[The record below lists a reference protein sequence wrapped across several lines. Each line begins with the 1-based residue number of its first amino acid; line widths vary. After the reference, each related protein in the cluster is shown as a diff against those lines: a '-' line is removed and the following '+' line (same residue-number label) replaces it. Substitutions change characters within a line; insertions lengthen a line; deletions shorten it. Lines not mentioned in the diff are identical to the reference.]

1 MAKIAVVGG
10 HGQIAQLLTQQL
22 AQRGDQVLSMIRNP
36 DQEADITAVGGSPVI
51 ADFEKLEMEDVAHY
65 FADVD
70 AVVFAAGAGGNSS
83 AARKRTVDYGAS
95 LTAARAAAEMNVP
108 RFIQISAIGVD
119 QDVDPDGDPV
129 WNAYVE
135 AKRDADEALR
145 GTALGWTIL
154 RPGHLTDDAGT
165 GKVYLAADIPLDN
178 PDNLSIPRA
187 DVAATIVAVLDNPEA
202 TKVTW
207 DLISGDLDA
216 AEAVAKA
223 L

>member
-22 AQRGDQVLSMIRNP
+22 AKRGDQVLSMIRNP
-36 DQEADITAVGGSPVI
+36 DQEATITALGGSPVV

-70 AVVFAAGAGGNSS
+70 AVVFAAGAGANSS

-119 QDVDPDGDPV
+119 HDVDPDGDPV

-135 AKRDADEALR
+135 AKRDADTALR
-145 GTALGWTIL
+145 RTALAWTIL
-154 RPGHLTDDAGT
+154 RPGRLTDDAGT
-165 GKVYLAADIPLDN
+165 GKIYLAEDIPLDN
-178 PDNLSIPRA
+178 QDAIQIPRA
-187 DVAATIVAVLDNPEA
+187 DVAAAVVAVLENPA
-202 TKVTW
+202 AVNVTW
-207 DLISGDLDA
+207 DLVSGDADA